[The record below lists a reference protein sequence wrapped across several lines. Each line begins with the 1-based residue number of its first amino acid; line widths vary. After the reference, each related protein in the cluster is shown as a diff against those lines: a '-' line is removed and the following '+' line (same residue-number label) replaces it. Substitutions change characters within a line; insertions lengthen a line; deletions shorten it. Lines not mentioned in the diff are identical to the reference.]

1 MKKINIIILIIV
13 SIFFCNKFII
23 AASIGVK
30 PENIELSGSVG
41 KVLTQEILIFNA
53 GTTPGAYVLSADDL
67 KTIHIEPHE
76 FVLETGAERLVSIST
91 RKYLP
96 KNIKTNIS
104 VVSRPL
110 DANGLTAAAGVKI
123 PLQILCYFSQI
134 QVIVIAFCFALIIM
148 IIFKLFRVKK
158 KKT

>member
-53 GTTPGAYVLSADDL
+53 GTTL
-67 KTIHIEPHE
+67 K
-76 FVLETGAERLVSIST
+76 
-91 RKYLP
+91 
-96 KNIKTNIS
+96 
-104 VVSRPL
+104 
-110 DANGLTAAAGVKI
+110 
-123 PLQILCYFSQI
+123 
-134 QVIVIAFCFALIIM
+134 
-148 IIFKLFRVKK
+148 
-158 KKT
+158 